1 MGRMITIP
9 IRNVAMPTGD
19 ADFDILE
26 VVMGANF
33 RGALHMLSLST
44 NDTTGQVL
52 NLALVRRSTTGSG
65 GTAITEVA
73 DDQGN
78 ARTPDP
84 AASRFV
90 TTPGTLASTGA
101 PWQWN
106 TRNELLYI
114 PTPECREVISEGGRL
129 CLHCATAVTGTV
141 NLSGFMKI
149 EDF

>member
-9 IRNVAMPTGD
+9 IRNVAMPTAD
-19 ADFDILE
+19 ADFDIFE

-33 RGALHMLSLST
+33 RGALHMISLST

-52 NLALVRRSTTGSG
+52 DLALVRRSTTGSG

-90 TTPGTLASTGA
+90 TTPGTLSSTGA

-106 TRNELLYI
+106 TRNG
-114 PTPECREVISEGGRL
+114 EVVSEGGRL

-141 NLSGFMKI
+141 NLSGFIKI
-149 EDF
+149 EEF